1 MSLTVM
7 LTLVN
12 IPDILLVVMLL
23 GLTLIF
29 VPKFLRK
36 RKKRTI
42 REVMVEKQ
50 LAKAVDELSA
60 KVDEALDK
68 EKKRSKNPDE

>member
-12 IPDILLVVMLL
+12 IPDIVLVVMLL
-23 GLTLIF
+23 GLTMIF
-29 VPKFLRK
+29 VRKFLGN
-36 RKKRTI
+36 RKKRTV

-50 LAKAVDELSA
+50 LAKEN
-60 KVDEALDK
+60 
-68 EKKRSKNPDE
+68 KRSKNPDD

>member
-36 RKKRTI
+36 RKKRTV